1 MKAAFIIFIAMVVI
15 GVVLYLID
23 LFYYRRKKGYLPLSE
38 ERAIKQQAEKDSKT
52 VKSAAFSGGAA
63 AGETGGRV
71 AEDKDS
77 VSGSEASSGKETE
90 GCCGMHIVCE
100 KTNLSPISA
109 EVIYYDDEELDR
121 FRGRDPKSYTPEETE
136 EFRDVLMTLLPEDVA
151 GWSRS
156 IQLREIALPTDVRD
170 ELLLI
175 VSELRQA
182 N

>member
-1 MKAAFIIFIAMVVI
+1 MKGALIIFIAMVVI
-15 GVVLYLID
+15 GIALYLID
-23 LFYYRRKKGYLPLSE
+23 LLYYRRKKGYLPLSE
-38 ERAIKQQAEKDSKT
+38 VRKQEKAKATSS
-52 VKSAAFSGGAA
+52 V
-63 AGETGGRV
+63 E
-71 AEDKDS
+71 S
-77 VSGSEASSGKETE
+77 VSEAESKVPAAPADEKGEAE
-90 GCCGMHIVCE
+90 GEVCCGMHIVCE

-175 VSELRQA
+175 VSELRAA